1 MRPVLIF
8 VFSFIFLAPL
18 FRDFRTS
25 NFSATADRWSVLLDL
40 FERELSFQQSKKA
53 LLEVY
58 YEAYTHTIDPE
69 KMRALAQRMV
79 DLLAH
84 RPRFDLDRSVSS
96 YAPVYQSES
105 ALLREQA
112 SLYREVMYAQLEEE
126 VIHAAVP
133 TPLAGG
139 AGSAGGAGGGGG
151 GGGSSAAAPGA
162 TASAHAAF
170 DWTLF
175 STEYSSTASDPQ
187 NLLSSLQIRPCGAL
201 SHPLTHPHSLLQ
213 FRASF
218 DVLLDVADE
227 FDRAVA
233 RIEAALPLPT
243 KKVRSSYLIRIR
255 QSLVEESVHYASAT
269 SPGIDLLMAGE
280 RV

>member
-1 MRPVLIF
+1 M
-8 VFSFIFLAPL
+8 
-18 FRDFRTS
+18 
-25 NFSATADRWSVLLDL
+25 LLDL
-40 FERELSFQQSKKA
+40 FERELSFQRSKKA
-53 LLEVY
+53 LLEVF
-58 YEAYTHTIDPE
+58 YEAYVHTIDPE

-96 YAPVYQSES
+96 YAPVYLAES
-105 ALLREQA
+105 TLLREQA
-112 SLYREVMYAQLEEE
+112 SLFREVMYAQLEEE
-126 VIHAAVP
+126 VLHAAVP
-133 TPLAGG
+133 TPFAGG
-139 AGSAGGAGGGGG
+139 TVSAGAAAGGGGG
-151 GGGSSAAAPGA
+151 NAAAPGA

-187 NLLSSLQIRPCGAL
+187 NLLSSLQLRPCGAL

-218 DVLLDVADE
+218 DVLIDVADE

-255 QSLVEESVHYASAT
+255 QSLVEESVHCASAT
-269 SPGIDLLMAGE
+269 SPGADL
-280 RV
+280 R